1 MLKKVWAR
9 LKVSPL
15 TPLSRLVVAER
26 WHGKALDEIEIE
38 QGPAPLMGEHTTEI
52 MRQWLGLDEQRISDL
67 IEQGVLEPLDRAIL
81 EAAQMHIAG
90 SEAA

>member
-1 MLKKVWAR
+1 L
-9 LKVSPL
+9 
-15 TPLSRLVVAER
+15 
-26 WHGKALDEIEIE
+26 I
-38 QGPAPLMGEHTTEI
+38 GEHTAEI
-52 MRQWLGLDEQRISDL
+52 MRQWLGLDERRISDL